1 VDLRQLEYF
10 LRVAQR
16 KSISLA
22 AADLNIAQPTLTK
35 SIKLLEQQL
44 GVRLFEWLPRG
55 VVLTPFGPTLLRRAE
70 ARPGQGCRTGDR
82 RSAEWRH
89 WRGRDRRRT
98 DLAAMP
104 SARSPR
110 PHHLCPSRGPYSRRS
125 TITAAAS
132 AGAVRDRR
140 TRLSFRS
147 FHSPFRISRMC
158 ILAGFQAICL
168 NFATTTRRLPEPTCA
183 ISDVN
188 RPVRLWI

>member
-1 VDLRQLEYF
+1 VVDLRQLEYF

-22 AADLNIAQPTLTK
+22 AADLNIALPTLTK

-44 GVRLFEWLPRG
+44 GVRLFEWLPPG
-55 VVLTPFGPTLLRRAE
+55 VVLTPFGPMLLRRAE
-70 ARPGQGCRTGDR
+70 AVHVQVGCRTGDR
-82 RSAEWRH
+82 RPAEWQH

-98 DLAAMP
+98 DLAAML

-158 ILAGFQAICL
+158 ILAGFRAICL
-168 NFATTTRRLPEPTCA
+168 RL
-183 ISDVN
+183 
-188 RPVRLWI
+188 